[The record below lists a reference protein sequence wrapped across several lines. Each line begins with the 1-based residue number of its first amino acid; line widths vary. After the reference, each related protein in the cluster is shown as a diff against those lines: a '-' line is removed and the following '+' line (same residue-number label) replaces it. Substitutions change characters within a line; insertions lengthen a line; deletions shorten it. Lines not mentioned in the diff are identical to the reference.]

1 MNRFRYS
8 AFALAAL
15 AAFPTFATKIDQAQS
30 IQEKTNQASAHSQKV
45 IDKSASESIEL
56 KASIERLREEVNNLQ
71 VYRHHLKTLIDSQNQ
86 EMTSL
91 TQQINDIKETRQGIV
106 PLMYHMID
114 GLKQIIAQDKPIKL
128 EQRRARVEQLTALM
142 GRADV
147 SEAEKYRRILEAY
160 QIEMDYGNKIATYQD
175 DITTPDEVTREVDI
189 LYVGRLSLIAR
200 SLNHQSFWVWDMQ
213 SHQWLNGDTALLAR
227 INQAFDLANQ
237 QIAPTLLDVPVS
249 LSVAE
254 AK

>member
-15 AAFPTFATKIDQAQS
+15 AAFPTLATQIDQAHA
-30 IQEKTNQASAHSQKV
+30 IQEKTNQTSARSQKV
-45 IDKSASESIEL
+45 IDKSASESLEL

-91 TQQINDIKETRQGIV
+91 SQQIGDIKETRQGIV

-128 EQRRARVEQLTALM
+128 AQRKERVEKLTALM

-175 DITTPDEVTREVDI
+175 DITTPDKVTREVDI

-213 SHQWLNGDTALLAR
+213 SHQWINGDTALLTQ

-237 QIAPTLLDVPVS
+237 RIAPTLLNVPVS

>member
-1 MNRFRYS
+1 
-8 AFALAAL
+8 
-15 AAFPTFATKIDQAQS
+15 
-30 IQEKTNQASAHSQKV
+30 
-45 IDKSASESIEL
+45 
-56 KASIERLREEVNNLQ
+56 
-71 VYRHHLKTLIDSQNQ
+71 
-86 EMTSL
+86 MTSL
-91 TQQINDIKETRQGIV
+91 TQQIDEIKETRQGIV

-128 EQRRARVEQLTALM
+128 AQRKERVEKLTALM

-175 DITTPDEVTREVDI
+175 DITTADDVTREADI

-213 SHQWLNGDTALLAR
+213 SHQWINGDTALLSR

-249 LSVAE
+249 LTVAE

>member
-1 MNRFRYS
+1 MNRFRSS
-8 AFALAAL
+8 AFVLAAL
-15 AAFPTFATKIDQAQS
+15 TAFPILAAPVDQAES
-30 IQEKTNQASAHSQKV
+30 IQKKTNQASVRSQKV
-45 IDKSASESIEL
+45 IDKSASAAIEL
-56 KASIERLREEVNNLQ
+56 KASIERLREEVNNLE

-91 TQQINDIKETRQGIV
+91 VQQISDIKETRQGIV

-128 EQRRARVEQLTALM
+128 AQRRERVEKLTALM

-175 DITTPDEVTREVDI
+175 DITTSDDVTREVDI
-189 LYVGRLSLIAR
+189 LYIGRLSLLAR
-200 SLNHQSFWVWDMQ
+200 SLNHQAFWMWDMQ
-213 SHQWLNGDTALLAR
+213 SHQWVNGDTAQLTH

-237 QIAPTLLDVPVS
+237 HIAPTLLDVPVS
-249 LSVAE
+249 LAVTE